1 MLFLLGTAAFA
12 FAAEAVPYKSGNG
25 SADERDADEH
35 GCTTAQQCQDHS
47 TDKFRKILF
56 HDEEL
61 LLAFYKCNKF
71 LRFLIV
77 YLCEQQTIMQMVT
90 IIIVAVAAL
99 LVLWFVSAQR
109 RLVSKEELCKN
120 AMSQIGVQQSSRW
133 DALTALA
140 ELTKSYNEHE
150 YNTIKDVISQRADI
164 TSASSA
170 KEVNAQEDMIG
181 SALSRIIAIAEQYP
195 ELKAN
200 ENYAKTMDSVN
211 LYENQV
217 RTSRMVYNDTVTA
230 YNRIVRQFPDS
241 IAASILG
248 FKEKEYLQE
257 IKAKSEMP
265 SMKI

>member
-1 MLFLLGTAAFA
+1 
-12 FAAEAVPYKSGNG
+12 
-25 SADERDADEH
+25 
-35 GCTTAQQCQDHS
+35 
-47 TDKFRKILF
+47 
-56 HDEEL
+56 
-61 LLAFYKCNKF
+61 
-71 LRFLIV
+71 
-77 YLCEQQTIMQMVT
+77 MVT

-150 YNTIKDVISQRADI
+150 YNTIKDVISQRTDI